1 MSSSEKFCLRWN
13 DFESNISVAFRELRE
28 EKDFFDVTLACDDS
42 QIQAHKVILS
52 ACSPFFRNVL
62 RRNPHQHPLLYLKGV
77 KYSELMSVLNFMYMG
92 EVNVAQEELNSF
104 LSVAEDLRVKGLTQN
119 NSDSSTKL
127 LPKQDPP
134 KQTILR
140 RDPPERDAPV
150 IPPPK
155 RPRPIATT
163 PQILNPAPVPRS
175 SYQQDDDDIQ
185 EVVPVKS
192 EPRDPPPPVHP
203 LPPVESQQVVYQ
215 EEQGMVEEHDQG
227 TVALD
232 DSYADESY
240 DYGQYGEGYDD
251 GSGLMDPNS
260 GMAMGGDGN
269 KVRST
274 TKFANALLEPAIQ
287 IHPGDLS
294 MDAFDC
300 YADTS
305 KDWDREVSIRM
316 VKQDNI
322 YLCEECPYTSKNKT
336 SVVSHIQGK
345 HLEDFCGYMCK
356 MCGSNSGTYCGFEKH
371 MSRQHS
377 FSLAKKNILSKASFN
392 PSVTY
397 LNQ

>member
-119 NSDSSTKL
+119 NSDSSTKVL
-127 LPKQDPP
+127 AKQEAT
-134 KQTILR
+134 KQIIR
-140 RDPPERDAPV
+140 ARDPPERDPV
-150 IPPPK
+150 PPPK
-155 RPRPIATT
+155 RPRPLATT
-163 PQILNPAPVPRS
+163 PQINTPTIQRQSYPPVE
-175 SYQQDDDDIQ
+175 DDDIQ

-192 EPRDPPPPVHP
+192 EPRDPQP
-203 LPPVESQQVVYQ
+203 LTPAVVERQQVVYQ
-215 EEQGMVEEHDQG
+215 EEPQGMVEEHDQG

-232 DSYADESY
+232 DTYGDESY

-251 GSGLMDPNS
+251 GTGLMDPNT

-269 KVRST
+269 KGLARSIVASKIIE
-274 TKFANALLEPAIQ
+274 TKDECGLKIWQCVDCAFARKKKSVVVYHVEYKHMNQNLPCQFCLKTFVNEHALKKHIKAHHETY
-287 IHPGDLS
+287 DLS
-294 MDAFDC
+294 
-300 YADTS
+300 
-305 KDWDREVSIRM
+305 I
-316 VKQDNI
+316 
-322 YLCEECPYTSKNKT
+322 
-336 SVVSHIQGK
+336 
-345 HLEDFCGYMCK
+345 
-356 MCGSNSGTYCGFEKH
+356 
-371 MSRQHS
+371 
-377 FSLAKKNILSKASFN
+377 
-392 PSVTY
+392 
-397 LNQ
+397 

>member
-1 MSSSEKFCLRWN
+1 MSTSEKFCLRWN

-119 NSDSSTKL
+119 NSDSSTKV

-134 KQTILR
+134 KQTIIR
-140 RDPPERDAPV
+140 RDPPEREPPV

-155 RPRPIATT
+155 RPRPITST
-163 PQILNPAPVPRS
+163 PQIMNPAPVPRT
-175 SYQQDDDDIQ
+175 SYQPDDDDIQ

-192 EPRDPPPPVHP
+192 EPRDPPPVVHP
-203 LPPVESQQVVYQ
+203 LPPVETQQVVYQ
-215 EEQGMVEEHDQG
+215 EEQSMVEEHDQG

-251 GSGLMDPNS
+251 GSGMMDPNS

-269 KVRST
+269 KALHAVVASKMYESVDVAGKRLWQCAECDYARNKKDHV
-274 TKFANALLEPAIQ
+274 TKHVEQKHSGLQFQCEFCQAIF
-287 IHPGDLS
+287 HRR
-294 MDAFDC
+294 
-300 YADTS
+300 DTYR
-305 KDWDREVSIRM
+305 D
-316 VKQDNI
+316 
-322 YLCEECPYTSKNKT
+322 
-336 SVVSHIQGK
+336 HIKKK
-345 HLEDFCGYMCK
+345 H
-356 MCGSNSGTYCGFEKH
+356 N
-371 MSRQHS
+371 
-377 FSLAKKNILSKASFN
+377 FN
-392 PSVTY
+392 
-397 LNQ
+397 